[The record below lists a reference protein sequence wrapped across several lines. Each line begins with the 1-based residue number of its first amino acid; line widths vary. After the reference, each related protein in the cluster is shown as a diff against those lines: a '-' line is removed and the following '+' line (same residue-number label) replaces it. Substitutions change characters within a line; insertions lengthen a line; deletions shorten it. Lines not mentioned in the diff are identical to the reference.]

1 LIFYSLQLLRYR
13 STIKLVNTY
22 VENLYSKE
30 GLDLMN
36 QILDMLLKNGLRPL
50 SFLFESIELERK
62 LNRSDLIALL
72 MLYLRG
78 EMTMSKLA
86 EYLGIPLSTTTSL
99 AKRLVHKGLIN
110 RNPSSE
116 DKRIMLVQLTPE
128 GEKIALHLN
137 ELIEDI
143 IARVQ
148 SSLTAEEL
156 NQFISL
162 VIKIGKT
169 LQQKDDVKAVPQ
181 TNQSRIIKIDD

>member
-1 LIFYSLQLLRYR
+1 LQLLRH

-110 RNPSSE
+110 RNPSNE
-116 DKRIMLVQLTPE
+116 DKRIMLVQLTTE

-143 IARVQ
+143 ITRVQ